1 MIKQTL
7 LLACAALLML
17 AGSAQAQTLQCRQ
30 PAPQAAKPGT
40 PVKLDPD
47 ARIVWKTPKPAP
59 QRVADQADETSAL
72 ALVNC
77 DGTIV
82 SSGFYFCP
90 GEPYTVTATFSNSG
104 TAFEGDLYMLLMV
117 QDASDGTLYI
127 YHQSQPAAA
136 SIAQGGEQQ
145 VTLQGQI
152 EAAMPYYDS
161 YIVGF
166 SSDLQNLIMTD
177 GGTYGYV
184 AIVGAPVIIE
194 ETPSTLLIQG
204 QGFGRGACTVRLRNI
219 TGTDWSDDL
228 SLTLMDQQGVEYWI
242 TDPIPA
248 SVLQGQAIDWE
259 LYYDMRGVP
268 LGSYEMSLRFNA
280 DGETVA
286 SSYRLFMLD
295 GGDTW
300 PVEVEEAV
308 PVSVYIDGLEYTADP
323 AMQTA
328 SVTGYEGEPVDVVI
342 PATVNIDGADYPVTA
357 IGDQAFYD
365 CASLQSIILPEGL
378 QSIGNRAFTLCT
390 SLGTIELPSSLSSIG
405 YRAFSSCE
413 SLKSMVVP
421 EGITTLG
428 IYTFSQCRSLESVTL
443 PSTLQNMDDGVFS
456 GCPAL
461 ADITCNAM
469 TPPVINGTLFGDD
482 EVYKQVTLHVPAEAE
497 DAYRTAEGW
506 KNFFDNAA
514 QYELTYATDPA
525 TQTATVTGYT
535 GEPVDLVIP
544 ATVNIDGTDYPVTSV
559 GEMAF
564 MYCQSLE
571 SATIPE
577 GVTYI
582 GQSAFDSCH
591 SLTSVSL
598 PEGLQTLDIRAFALC
613 PALTSI
619 DIPSTVTSM
628 RSAFYGCSSLAD
640 VYLAEGLKTV
650 SGSAFVG
657 CALKSI
663 VLPSTLQSI
672 GDRAFA
678 DCPLEEITSLA
689 AVPPLMQERGGT
701 FDDETYAT
709 ATLYVPEGARPLYQG
724 ATGWMDFFDKATVDG
739 LAYTFDEEGMTAA
752 VVGYEGEPVD
762 LAIPASV
769 NIDGTD
775 YAVTAIGDNAFYRCE
790 SLQSVTLPEG
800 VASIGIYAFYAC
812 PALQSVTLPSTLA
825 SIGNWAFS
833 GCAALANITCQA
845 LVPPAIGE
853 HTFLAVTFE
862 AAAFTV
868 PQEAEEAYRSD
879 RLWALFCTS
888 IQMDGVFYGVY
899 GGDEGATV
907 IGFAGIITIADI
919 PAAVNINGTDYA
931 VTGIAGQAFY
941 YCDSLESL
949 TLPST
954 LQTIGDDAFSDCS
967 VLTGVDIPEGVTNIG
982 ERAFAWCGLQS
993 VTLPST
999 LQSIG
1004 GEAFWDC
1011 PLTDVHCHALVP
1023 PVMLAGEASEMMSEA
1038 GAFDE
1043 DTYATAT
1050 LYVPSEAVG
1059 NYQAAQYWEKFLNI
1073 VGDLPSVSISSMAT
1087 DESFVTYANGT
1098 IAVSAP
1104 ADIRVYAQDGA
1115 KVRHAADATSLS
1127 LEGLPRG
1134 IYIICIEQGG
1144 ERQVM
1149 KVVR

>member
-1 MIKQTL
+1 MIKRTL
-7 LLACAALLML
+7 LLACAAFLLL
-17 AGSAQAQTLQCRQ
+17 AGSAQAQTLQRMQ
-30 PAPQAAKPGT
+30 PLQQAAKPGA
-40 PVKLDPD
+40 PAKIDPD
-47 ARIVWKTPKPAP
+47 APIVWKTAKPAP
-59 QRVADQADETSAL
+59 QRVAEQSGEAPDL

-82 SSGFYFCP
+82 SGSFYFCP

-104 TAFEGDLYMLLMV
+104 GSFEGDLYMLLMV
-117 QDASDGTLYI
+117 QEASDGTLYI
-127 YHQSQPAAA
+127 HHQSQAAA
-136 SIAQGGEQQ
+136 SIAAGGQQQ
-145 VTLQGQI
+145 VTFQGQI
-152 EAAMPYYDS
+152 EADMTYYDS
-161 YIVGF
+161 YIIGF
-166 SSDLQNLIMTD
+166 SSDLQNLISTD
-177 GGTYGYV
+177 GGTYGYL
-184 AIVGAPVIIE
+184 ARVGAPVIIE
-194 ETPSTLLIQG
+194 EAPSTLLIQG
-204 QGFGRGACTVRLRNI
+204 QGFGRGACIVRLRNI

-228 SLTLMDQQGVEYWI
+228 SLTLMDRQGVEYWI

-248 SVLQGQAIDWE
+248 FVLQGQAIDWE

-390 SLGTIELPSSLSSIG
+390 SLETIELPSSLSSIG

-413 SLKSMVVP
+413 SLKSMAVP
-421 EGITTLG
+421 EGVTTLG

-497 DAYRTAEGW
+497 DAYRAAEGW

-544 ATVNIDGTDYPVTSV
+544 ATVSIDGTDYAVTSV

-564 MYCQSLE
+564 MYCQSLV

-582 GQSAFDSCH
+582 GQSAFDGCSL
-591 SLTSVSL
+591 LTSVSL
-598 PEGLQTLDIRAFALC
+598 PEGLQVLDIRAFALC

-619 DIPSTVTSM
+619 T
-628 RSAFYGCSSLAD
+628 
-640 VYLAEGLKTV
+640 
-650 SGSAFVG
+650 
-657 CALKSI
+657 
-663 VLPSTLQSI
+663 LPSTLQSI

-739 LAYTFDEEGMTAA
+739 LVYTFDEEGMTAA

-769 NIDGTD
+769 NIDGAD

-868 PQEAEEAYRSD
+868 PQEAEGAYRSD

-1011 PLTDVHCHALVP
+1011 SLADVHCHALVP
-1023 PVMLAGEASEMMSEA
+1023 PMMED
-1038 GAFDE
+1038 GDAFDAN
-1043 DTYATAT
+1043 TYATAT
-1050 LYVPSEAVG
+1050 LHVPAEAVD
-1059 NYQAAQYWEKFLNI
+1059 NYQADQYWKQFLHI
-1073 VGDLPSVSISSMAT
+1073 EGDLPPVFISSMAT
-1087 DESFVTYANGT
+1087 GESLARYANGIIT
-1098 IAVSAP
+1098 ASAP
-1104 ADIRVYAQDGA
+1104 ADIKVYAQSGA
-1115 KVRHAADATSLS
+1115 QVRHAADATSLS
-1127 LEGLPRG
+1127 LAGLPRG
-1134 IYIICIEQGG
+1134 TYIICIEQGG

>member
-1 MIKQTL
+1 M
-7 LLACAALLML
+7 
-17 AGSAQAQTLQCRQ
+17 
-30 PAPQAAKPGT
+30 
-40 PVKLDPD
+40 
-47 ARIVWKTPKPAP
+47 
-59 QRVADQADETSAL
+59 
-72 ALVNC
+72 
-77 DGTIV
+77 
-82 SSGFYFCP
+82 
-90 GEPYTVTATFSNSG
+90 TF
-104 TAFEGDLYMLLMV
+104 
-117 QDASDGTLYI
+117 
-127 YHQSQPAAA
+127 
-136 SIAQGGEQQ
+136 
-145 VTLQGQI
+145 QGQI
-152 EAAMPYYDS
+152 EDDMPYS
-161 YIVGF
+161 NSCLLGF
-166 SSDLQNLIMTD
+166 TSDLENLIATD
-177 GGTYGYV
+177 ASGISLYYTMV
-184 AIVGAPVIIE
+184 WLPVIIE
-194 ETPSTLLIQG
+194 EAPSTLIQG
-204 QGFGRGACTVRLRNI
+204 QGTCTVRLRNI
-219 TGTDWSDDL
+219 TGKDWSGDVGL
-228 SLTLMDQQGVEYWI
+228 GLNTEGFIWSNTTATV
-242 TDPIPA
+242 P
-248 SVLQGQAIDWE
+248 QGQAIDLE
-259 LYYDMRGVP
+259 LWYNARDMS
-268 LGSYEMSLRFNA
+268 LGSHEMALYFYEGDYDYAIYRV
-280 DGETVA
+280 DGDD
-286 SSYRLFMLD
+286 Y
-295 GGDTW
+295 TW

-328 SVTGYEGEPVDVVI
+328 SVTGYEGTPVDVTI
-342 PATVNIDGADYPVTA
+342 PVTVNIDDADYAVTA
-357 IGDQAFYD
+357 IGDQAFYN
-365 CASLQSIILPEGL
+365 CTSLQSIFLPEGL

-421 EGITTLG
+421 EGVTTLS

-469 TPPVINGTLFGDD
+469 TPPVIYGSTFDAETYD
-482 EVYKQVTLHVPAEAE
+482 TATLHVPAEAE
-497 DAYRTAEGW
+497 DAYRAAEGW

-544 ATVNIDGTDYPVTSV
+544 ATVSIDGMDYAVTSV

-571 SATIPE
+571 SVTFSEGLQAIGGSAFMYCQSLVSATIPE

-582 GQSAFDSCH
+582 GKSAFDGCQ

-650 SGSAFVG
+650 SGAAFTY
-657 CALKSI
+657 CPLTSI
-663 VLPSTLQSI
+663 TLPSTLQSI

-689 AVPPLMQERGGT
+689 AVPPLMQERGGA

-769 NIDGTD
+769 NIDGAD

-868 PQEAEEAYRSD
+868 PQEAEGAYRSD